1 VRAAYGFLA
10 HNYAQGDKIY
20 CFGFSRGAYIA
31 RAIAGLVAEHGL
43 LNKRS
48 MDNFHIVYKNFYDEQ
63 SSDVND
69 PSKREIARKDDRN
82 LGLMPVP
89 RGTVEV
95 VGVFDTVG

>member
-1 VRAAYGFLA
+1 MRAAYGFLA
-10 HNYAQGDKIY
+10 HNYAHGDKI
-20 CFGFSRGAYIA
+20 CVFGFSRGAYIA

-48 MDNFHIVYKNFYDEQ
+48 MDNFLIVYKNFYDEQ
-63 SSDVND
+63 SSDTND
-69 PSKREIARKDDRN
+69 HSKREMARKRDED

-89 RGTVEV
+89 RGTVQV